1 MTNHTHTV
9 HRKQNA
15 LNSRIGISLAL
26 LVVLVVV
33 SFMVGK
39 FDVSLRDLIT
49 VLWARVRGA
58 SHDLPPVIDTV
69 IFQIRM
75 PRVAAALVVGAALS
89 AAGATYQSLFR
100 NPLASPD
107 ILGVSAGAGLG
118 AVLGIALALPVGAIQ
133 MMSFVFGLATV
144 FAVYLISRAVRGHD
158 PILVLVLAGV
168 VIGALAGS
176 CISLLK
182 YLADPYDE
190 LPAITFWLLG
200 SLNAVSREEMLVT
213 LIVVVVGIIPL
224 VLLRW
229 RMNIMSLGDEEARAL
244 GVHTG
249 RMQMLFIGA
258 ATLITAAAVSIS
270 GVIGWVGLMIPHIA
284 RLLVG
289 PDFSRLLPMSMLL
302 GAAYLLCI
310 DDIARTFAEIEI
322 PLGILTALLGAPFF
336 LWLLARSKRGWR

>member
-1 MTNHTHTV
+1 MNGRIAMSLVFLVALVMVSIMT
-9 HRKQNA
+9 
-15 LNSRIGISLAL
+15 
-26 LVVLVVV
+26 
-33 SFMVGK
+33 GK
-39 FDVSLRDLIT
+39 FDVSLHDLIT
-49 VLWARVRGA
+49 VLWAKIRGA

-75 PRVAAALVVGAALS
+75 PRVTAALVVGAALS

-118 AVLGIALALPVGAIQ
+118 AIIGIALALPVGAIQ
-133 MMSFVFGLATV
+133 MMAFVFGLATV
-144 FAVYLISRAVRGHD
+144 FVVYLISRAVRGHD

-168 VIGALAGS
+168 VVGALAGS

-182 YLADPYDE
+182 YLADPYNE

-200 SLNAVSREEMLVT
+200 SLNAVSREAMWVA
-213 LIVVVVGIIPL
+213 LIFMVAGTIPL
-224 VLLRW
+224 MLLRW

-244 GVHTG
+244 GVQTG
-249 RMQMLFIGA
+249 MMQLLFIGA

-270 GVIGWVGLMIPHIA
+270 GVVGWVGLMIPHIA
-284 RLLVG
+284 RLWVG
-289 PDFSRLLPMSMLL
+289 PDFSKLLPMSMLL

-322 PLGILTALLGAPFF
+322 PLGILTALMGAPFF
-336 LWLLARSKRGWR
+336 LWLLSRSKRVQ

>member
-1 MTNHTHTV
+1 MTNHTPTAHPKPV
-9 HRKQNA
+9 S

-26 LVVLVVV
+26 LLALVTA

-39 FDVSLRDLIT
+39 FDVSLHDLIT
-49 VLWARVRGA
+49 VLWARMRGA

-75 PRVAAALVVGAALS
+75 PRVVAALVVGAAL
-89 AAGATYQSLFR
+89 AAGGATFQSLFR

-118 AVLGIALALPVGAIQ
+118 ATLGITLALPVGGIQ
-133 MMSFVFGLATV
+133 MMAFVFGLATV
-144 FAVYLISRAVRGHD
+144 FAVYLIGRAVRGHD

-168 VIGALAGS
+168 VMGALAGAG
-176 CISLLK
+176 IALLK

-190 LPAITFWLLG
+190 LPTITFWLLG
-200 SLNAVSREEMLVT
+200 SLNAVSREEMLVA
-213 LIVVVVGIIPL
+213 LLFVAVGTIPL

-244 GVHTG
+244 GLHTG
-249 RMQMLFIGA
+249 LMQLLFISA

-270 GVIGWVGLMIPHIA
+270 GIIGWVGLMIPHIA

-310 DDIARTFAEIEI
+310 DDIARTFAEVEI
-322 PLGILTALLGAPFF
+322 PLGILTALVGAPFF
-336 LWLLARSKRGWR
+336 LWLLTRSKRGWQ

>member
-1 MTNHTHTV
+1 MEFQKQTSLNH
-9 HRKQNA
+9 
-15 LNSRIGISLAL
+15 RIGMSLVLLIAL
-26 LVVLVVV
+26 VFV

-39 FDVSLRDLIT
+39 VDISLRDLTT
-49 VLWARVRGA
+49 VLWARLRGA
-58 SHDLPPVIDTV
+58 SHDLPPVLDTV

-75 PRVAAALVVGAALS
+75 PRVTAALVVGAALS

-118 AVLGIALALPVGAIQ
+118 AVLGIALALPVGGIQ
-133 MMSFVFGLATV
+133 ILAFIFGLATV

-168 VIGALAGS
+168 VMGAFAGS

-200 SLNAVSREEMLVT
+200 SLNAVSREETLVT
-213 LIVVVVGIIPL
+213 LIVVIVGTIPL

-249 RMQMLFIGA
+249 RMHLLFIGT

-270 GVIGWVGLMIPHIA
+270 GVIGWVGLMIPHVA

-289 PDFSRLLPMSMLL
+289 PDFSRLLPMSVLL

-310 DDIARTFAEIEI
+310 DDIARTFAENEI

-336 LWLLARSKRGWR
+336 LWLLMRSKRSWR